1 MKGTKPTFTFQSICN
16 VSRTASA
23 VVRALS
29 ISAKGVMMA
38 NVYFALVNIW
48 ERKYTHN
55 SDLDNNIQVQD
66 RKKEKSIVTHINI
79 NNHNGK
85 MSIPQN

>member
-1 MKGTKPTFTFQSICN
+1 
-16 VSRTASA
+16 
-23 VVRALS
+23 
-29 ISAKGVMMA
+29 MMA